1 MTVIRSKPVPL
12 GKLALR
18 KELVLT
24 TQRGQLI
31 ATSWPRKRG
40 KPKAQVTIEQNAW
53 LKWTARA
60 LPYAASVAWDTATRA
75 AKGTGLYPRDILTMA
90 AAGKLYDIVTP
101 EGQVLTTIEEKMEFK
116 VFNGAILVL
125 DSNLAMAGSVPL
137 RPNWPLPVIDTF
149 SFWAA
154 GSPDRLTI
162 PTGVTVV
169 QLTVQG
175 RAIGAPTTRFFASI
189 QDSAGINVASQAES
203 ATGTK
208 ECNCTTGP
216 INVRG
221 GDYFRASYLVDVAM
235 TLDSS
240 QRTFFSIEVLES
252 VCNPPE

>member
-40 KPKAQVTIEQNAW
+40 KPTAQVTIEQNAW

-60 LPYAASVAWDTATRA
+60 LPYAASVAWDTATKA

-90 AAGKLYDIVTP
+90 ATGRLYDIVTP
-101 EGQVLTTIEEKMEFK
+101 DGQVLTNIEEKMEFK
-116 VFNGAILVL
+116 VFNGAILEL
-125 DSNLAMAGSVPL
+125 DSNVTLGGGATVFV
-137 RPNWPLPVIDTF
+137 NWPLPVIDTF
-149 SFWAA
+149 SFWSA
-154 GSPDRLTI
+154 GTPDRLTI

-169 QLTVQG
+169 QLTVGG
-175 RAIGAPTTRFFASI
+175 RAIGAAATRFFTSI
-189 QDSAGINVASQAES
+189 NDNLGINVANQHTSGG
-203 ATGTK
+203 GTK
-208 ECNCTTGP
+208 VCNASTGP
-216 INVRG
+216 LNVRG
-221 GDYFRASYLVDVAM
+221 GDYFRAGFLVDATM